1 MSKYVSASTIRKT
14 YDVTSHSLISWAN
27 EGKIQY
33 VRTPGGKRLYHKA
46 DVQRLFNEHVPTQH
60 RNGIIY
66 IRVKD
71 PIAEQTSHKRQISLL
86 QSYYPQYAVISDSGA
101 ARDYNRKGLFTLF
114 QRIIEGNVSE
124 VVVPDRNCLSSGDS
138 ELFAFFFQF
147 YNTKLVVFNEKDR
160 SEGDDLR
167 NDVLEMCHYFLAKC
181 RRWGGVQYQGKEN
194 TNIST
199 EGNEEEDELR
209 ISCSQT
215 HIQQMCE
222 PIFTIEENPNQP
234 KVPNSEESTDVISK

>member
-14 YDVTSHSLISWAN
+14 YDIISPSLLSWAK

-33 VRTPGGKRLYHKA
+33 VRTPGGKHLYHKA
-46 DVQRLFNEHVPTQH
+46 DVQRLFNERVPVQH

-71 PIAEQTSHKRQISLL
+71 PIAEQTSLRRQISLL
-86 QSYYPQYAVISDSGA
+86 QSYYPQYDVISDSGA
-101 ARDYNRKGLFTLF
+101 ARDFNRKGLFTLF

-160 SEGDDLR
+160 SEGDELR

-181 RRWGGVQYQGKEN
+181 RRWGGVQYTIEEN
-194 TNIST
+194 SNIST
-199 EGNEEEDELR
+199 ERNEEKNEPR
-209 ISCSQT
+209 ISCSQE

-222 PIFTIEENPNQP
+222 PIFTITPHPNQP
-234 KVPNSEESTDVISK
+234 EVSNSEKSADVISK